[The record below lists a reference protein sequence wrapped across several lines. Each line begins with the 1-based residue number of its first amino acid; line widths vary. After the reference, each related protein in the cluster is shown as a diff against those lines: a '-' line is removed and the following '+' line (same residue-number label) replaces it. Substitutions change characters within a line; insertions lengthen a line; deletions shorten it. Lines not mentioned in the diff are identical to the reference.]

1 MEIQREICFDVSL
14 SGRDMNSIKLLLGE
28 KVRILK
34 NAKLLVMVAIAVR
47 PKPETKE
54 KTCPA

>member
-1 MEIQREICFDVSL
+1 MEIEREICFEVSL
-14 SGRDMNSIKLLLGE
+14 SPRDRENIQVLLGE

-34 NAKLLVMVAIAVR
+34 DAKLLVMVAIAVR